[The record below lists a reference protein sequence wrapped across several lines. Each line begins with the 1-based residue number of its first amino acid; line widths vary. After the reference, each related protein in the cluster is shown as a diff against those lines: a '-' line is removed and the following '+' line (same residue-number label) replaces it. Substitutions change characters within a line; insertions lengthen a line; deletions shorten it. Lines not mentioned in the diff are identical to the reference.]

1 MSDDFI
7 ETIWAQYAVETE
19 EHIEGIEALL
29 VRADGGE
36 LSAEEIS
43 SLFRAFHSLKGLSRV
58 MELGALEA
66 VAHRAEDLL
75 GLVREGVTGLD
86 KGNVDLLL
94 RSLDAIK
101 SLRDIAVAERSD
113 GQKPDALCKELEEA
127 FRKANGGGGAETPEP
142 APVSA
147 EPAAASA
154 PVEAPPAANSPVNSK
169 PATAPKPTPKKAAP
183 EPKKLVKVSASGT
196 DEDTPDDLSIF
207 LRLLKNGLPILEQLA
222 LSVATN
228 ENGKHIVAVAN
239 DVKRPLLWMTRA
251 SDKLGYLGITRR
263 IKEISD
269 ALPKDENISREV
281 GEKVVDTIVAFLSD
295 LRNLGETTG
304 TDLGGESLSQVL
316 NRTLRESLEH
326 VLKGVLESLQSL
338 ESKPNFADETLA
350 SQVAQEFSR
359 VEAYLTSLFPD
370 THCDLPLFVMDAYAR
385 AGRSDLKLNEQFLNL
400 AKEAVAFVREVCQS
414 KDKKPLLNAAIA
426 AKQESLSQQIKD
438 AVWAHDNASDMSAQ
452 QIEDF
457 HNELGL
463 QPELAQ
469 LLSSENTRELKEL
482 LDGGSKAYLVVAHLE
497 SSEQIATSFLSWVS
511 EKGRIITNR
520 SVFVQEESWYEMLL
534 VSKSSFEEIA
544 QEISQL
550 DGDQQLIRLLGQFGV
565 KNGPGKIEYAD
576 ESAGDVAQV
585 AETAPAPAPITPA
598 PAPAASTSSTTTA
611 TTTSEAPTV
620 TAANAAPS
628 NTTAPASPDSPVA
641 PAPAAPSISKPAP
654 AADAA
659 KRAPAPAAAAANVIR
674 VPGEMLDQFMNQI
687 GEMVLVRGQLA
698 HVIADQ
704 RIREQA
710 VALRR
715 SSDSSSSDPAA
726 VAQFQRLI
734 DLIDEQNRR
743 LQETDALIQG
753 ALSRLQDSVMGL
765 RVVPVEL
772 VFKRFPRMVRDL
784 AQAQGKQIRLE
795 LTGQEVKI
803 DKAMVESLAD
813 PLLHMVR
820 NSADHGIETIAERK
834 LTSKPEEAVIR
845 IQAEQQ
851 GSRILIRVSDDGK
864 GIDPERVRRK
874 AVERGLVKEEDS
886 LLMSRD
892 EILKF
897 IFRAGFSTADVVTE
911 TSGRGV
917 GMDVV
922 RTNVMRLGGNIHLDS
937 ELGRGTIFTMQMPL
951 SAAVQEVLL
960 VNTAGQTLAMP
971 GRYVAELVEI
981 NESDIQTVKGRTAIT
996 LRGNFLPIVRLEE
1009 LLGFK
1014 QVSDEPH
1021 KFVVVLS
1028 DGQRTLGVSVDEFV
1042 GRQELFTKDI
1052 HPRLAALPGVGGAS
1066 ILGDGRVV
1074 LILDGPAIYRLAENI
1089 GTKAKLPTLPS
1100 TPSMPIAA

>member
-1 MSDDFI
+1 
-7 ETIWAQYAVETE
+7 
-19 EHIEGIEALL
+19 
-29 VRADGGE
+29 
-36 LSAEEIS
+36 
-43 SLFRAFHSLKGLSRV
+43 
-58 MELGALEA
+58 
-66 VAHRAEDLL
+66 
-75 GLVREGVTGLD
+75 
-86 KGNVDLLL
+86 
-94 RSLDAIK
+94 
-101 SLRDIAVAERSD
+101 
-113 GQKPDALCKELEEA
+113 
-127 FRKANGGGGAETPEP
+127 
-142 APVSA
+142 
-147 EPAAASA
+147 
-154 PVEAPPAANSPVNSK
+154 
-169 PATAPKPTPKKAAP
+169 
-183 EPKKLVKVSASGT
+183 
-196 DEDTPDDLSIF
+196 
-207 LRLLKNGLPILEQLA
+207 
-222 LSVATN
+222 
-228 ENGKHIVAVAN
+228 
-239 DVKRPLLWMTRA
+239 
-251 SDKLGYLGITRR
+251 
-263 IKEISD
+263 
-269 ALPKDENISREV
+269 
-281 GEKVVDTIVAFLSD
+281 
-295 LRNLGETTG
+295 
-304 TDLGGESLSQVL
+304 
-316 NRTLRESLEH
+316 
-326 VLKGVLESLQSL
+326 
-338 ESKPNFADETLA
+338 
-350 SQVAQEFSR
+350 
-359 VEAYLTSLFPD
+359 
-370 THCDLPLFVMDAYAR
+370 
-385 AGRSDLKLNEQFLNL
+385 
-400 AKEAVAFVREVCQS
+400 
-414 KDKKPLLNAAIA
+414 
-426 AKQESLSQQIKD
+426 
-438 AVWAHDNASDMSAQ
+438 
-452 QIEDF
+452 
-457 HNELGL
+457 
-463 QPELAQ
+463 
-469 LLSSENTRELKEL
+469 
-482 LDGGSKAYLVVAHLE
+482 
-497 SSEQIATSFLSWVS
+497 
-511 EKGRIITNR
+511 
-520 SVFVQEESWYEMLL
+520 
-534 VSKSSFEEIA
+534 
-544 QEISQL
+544 
-550 DGDQQLIRLLGQFGV
+550 
-565 KNGPGKIEYAD
+565 
-576 ESAGDVAQV
+576 
-585 AETAPAPAPITPA
+585 
-598 PAPAASTSSTTTA
+598 
-611 TTTSEAPTV
+611 
-620 TAANAAPS
+620 
-628 NTTAPASPDSPVA
+628 
-641 PAPAAPSISKPAP
+641 
-654 AADAA
+654 
-659 KRAPAPAAAAANVIR
+659 
-674 VPGEMLDQFMNQI
+674 MLDQFMNQI

-704 RIREQA
+704 RLREQA

-715 SSDSSSSDPAA
+715 SSDAGLADLTG

-743 LQETDALIQG
+743 LQETDTLIQG

-834 LTSKPEEAVIR
+834 LTGKPEEAVIR

-960 VNTAGQTLAMP
+960 VNTAGQTLAVP

-981 NESDIQTVKGRTAIT
+981 SEADVQSVKGRTAIM

-1014 QVSDEPH
+1014 QTSEGQH
-1021 KFVVVLS
+1021 RFVVVLS

-1074 LILDGPAIYRLAENI
+1074 LILDGAAIYRLAENI
-1089 GTKAKLPTLPS
+1089 GNHAQLPQLPQMS
-1100 TPSMPIAA
+1100 QMPVAA

>member
-19 EHIEGIEALL
+19 EHIEGIESLL

-36 LSAEEIS
+36 LSGEEIS

-86 KGNVDLLL
+86 KLAVDLLL
-94 RSLDAIK
+94 RALDAIK
-101 SLRDIAVAERSD
+101 SLRDIAVADRSD
-113 GQKPDALCKELEEA
+113 GQKPEDLCKELEAA
-127 FRKANGGGGAETPEP
+127 FRKAAGGGAQAAEQEA
-142 APVSA
+142 APS
-147 EPAAASA
+147 
-154 PVEAPPAANSPVNSK
+154 SP
-169 PATAPKPTPKKAAP
+169 TAPASTSTPKAPTKKATPP
-183 EPKKLVKVSASGT
+183 EPKQLVKISATGT
-196 DEDTPDDLSIF
+196 DEDAPDDQSIF

-222 LSVATN
+222 LSIAAN
-228 ENGKHIVAVAN
+228 DDPKQILSVAN
-239 DVKRPLLWMTRA
+239 DIRRPLVWMVRA
-251 SDKLGYLGITRR
+251 SNKLGFLGITKR
-263 IKEISD
+263 IEDISA
-269 ALPKDENISREV
+269 ALPKDDTISRES
-281 GEKVVDTIVAFLSD
+281 GELVVDNIVAFLSD

-316 NRTLRESLEH
+316 SRTLRESLEH
-326 VLKGVLESLQSL
+326 LLNSISQNLETL
-338 ESKPNFADETLA
+338 ETAVAFADET
-350 SQVAQEFSR
+350 VAGHVSQEFSR
-359 VEAYLTSLFPD
+359 VNAYLSSLYPD
-370 THCDLPLFVMDAYAR
+370 AHCDVPLLMMDAYAR
-385 AGRSDLKLNEQFLNL
+385 AGRSHLTLNNDIMTLTRDV
-400 AKEAVAFVREVCQS
+400 VAFVRDVCQS
-414 KDKKPLLNAAIA
+414 KEKKPLLNAAFVTR
-426 AKQESLSQQIKD
+426 QESLSQRMKD
-438 AVWAHDNASDMSAQ
+438 YVWAHDNASDMSALEIQ
-452 QIEDF
+452 AF
-457 HNELGL
+457 HASLRIP
-463 QPELAQ
+463 PELAE
-469 LLSSENTRELKEL
+469 LLSSENTRELKDL
-482 LDGGSKAYLVVAHLE
+482 MDDGSKAYLIVAHLE

-511 EKGRIITNR
+511 ERGRIITNR
-520 SVFVQEESWYEMLL
+520 SVFVEDESWYEMLFI
-534 VSKSSFEEIA
+534 SKADFAEIDT
-544 QEISQL
+544 EIKQL
-550 DGDQQLIRLLGQFGV
+550 DADKDLIKLLGQFGV
-565 KNGPGKIEYAD
+565 TSGPGMIDFPAAD
-576 ESAGDVAQV
+576 EPAVVSPAPPTSTTVAPTPAAPSPAAASSVSSAPAAPAQV
-585 AETAPAPAPITPA
+585 APATQAAVAAPVHTPA
-598 PAPAASTSSTTTA
+598 MVDKPAEAPAAS
-611 TTTSEAPTV
+611 
-620 TAANAAPS
+620 AAESPPAA
-628 NTTAPASPDSPVA
+628 AAKA
-641 PAPAAPSISKPAP
+641 AAPAAPA
-654 AADAA
+654 
-659 KRAPAPAAAAANVIR
+659 RAPAPAAAAANVIR

-704 RIREQA
+704 RLREQA
-710 VALRR
+710 VNLRR
-715 SSDSSSSDPAA
+715 SSDSGLADLAG
-726 VAQFQRLI
+726 VAQLQRLI

-820 NSADHGIETIAERK
+820 NSADHGVETIAERK
-834 LTSKPEEAVIR
+834 LTGKPEEAVIR

-892 EILKF
+892 DILKF

-960 VNTAGQTLAMP
+960 VNTAGQTLAVP

-981 NESDIQTVKGRTAIT
+981 SESDVQSVKGRTAIM

-1014 QVSDEPH
+1014 QTSEGQH
-1021 KFVVVLS
+1021 RFVVVLS

-1074 LILDGPAIYRLAENI
+1074 LILDGAAIYRLAENI
-1089 GTKAKLPTLPS
+1089 GNQTKLPQLPQIS
-1100 TPSMPIAA
+1100 QLQQAQQVPVAA